1 MLTNWL
7 PLSGVDK
14 LGFQS
19 KAQVSPS
26 LSHPIVWLVRHLC
39 SYKAEFLFCKRRPL
53 FDALPNLYQTDVW
66 SIRYTRDH
74 SHCTE

>member
-1 MLTNWL
+1 MFTNWL

-26 LSHPIVWLVRHLC
+26 ISGDNFRLIPPNCMV
-39 SYKAEFLFCKRRPL
+39 SYAFVLL
-53 FDALPNLYQTDVW
+53 Q
-66 SIRYTRDH
+66 S
-74 SHCTE
+74 